1 MTRRKGVSSEI
12 FGFQKQKRGRERFLD
27 VRIAGD
33 LEDKRRRSGRR
44 ERQTEKE
51 IETEKGTETEVGTG
65 AGRFRDL
72 VA

>member
-1 MTRRKGVSSEI
+1 M
-12 FGFQKQKRGRERFLD
+12 D